1 MGKKKS
7 RKIANSYFWT
17 MFGLFGGVGMTV
29 ASLLG
34 LPIVLT
40 DDKFLVGMT
49 VSGVL
54 LGLVLYLLGVLSA
67 LYEGDYYLKESAKG
81 CGVVL
86 LMSVVSMTVCG
97 VMFSI
102 MGKDLSGSVFFI
114 AEWGSFIAGSV
125 TVAVLHYRKA

>member
-1 MGKKKS
+1 MS
-7 RKIANSYFWT
+7 NSYVGT
-17 MFGLFGGVGMTV
+17 SCCLFVGTGMTV
-29 ASLLG
+29 AALLY

-40 DDKFLVGMT
+40 SD
-49 VSGVL
+49 VSLIGL
-54 LGLVLYLLGVLSA
+54 YLPLAALGLVLYVLGALSA
-67 LYEGDYYLKESAKG
+67 LYEGDCYLKESAKG

-102 MGKDLSGSVFFI
+102 MGKDLSGSDFLF

-125 TVAVLHYRKA
+125 TVAVLQYRKA